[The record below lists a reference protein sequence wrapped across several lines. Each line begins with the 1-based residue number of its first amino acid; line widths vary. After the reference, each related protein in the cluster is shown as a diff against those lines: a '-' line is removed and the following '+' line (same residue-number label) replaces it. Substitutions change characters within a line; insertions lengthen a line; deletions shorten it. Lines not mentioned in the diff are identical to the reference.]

1 MFDKFK
7 ALFESRRFWAT
18 VASVLSVVFQDVLGL
33 SPEQALVVVGVL
45 QSWVIGDSL
54 NKTA

>member
-18 VASVLSVVFQDVLGL
+18 VASVLNVVFQDVLGL
-33 SPEQALVVVGVL
+33 TPEQALVVVGVL

-54 NKTA
+54 KTTV